1 MRFCLENALECEDM
15 SYPFVNLYDLLS
27 ESVKRFP
34 EKMALAAKKE
44 GVYVPLTYKD
54 LSERVCGF
62 ARYLASLGVARSD
75 RVALLSHNSPD
86 WVMADLAVLGLGGVV
101 VPIYPTSSV
110 SEVAHILNDSGAVVL
125 IVESQE
131 WVSRIEEIR
140 LGCSA
145 LTTVICLAEVYY
157 DFPAG
162 ELPEWWGRAGS
173 DDLASIVYTSGTT
186 GNPKGVQL
194 SHGNFLSNVL
204 DGLSVFSV
212 SEQDVVLSFL
222 PLSHV
227 FERTSGYYMILAVSG
242 TIYYAE
248 SMETVAANL
257 LEVRPTILISVPRL
271 YEKIQAKILFE
282 ARGVKKLVLKW
293 ALLIGRAS
301 AVFRRQGLSS
311 PFLLKIQCRVADKLV
326 FSKVRDKT
334 GGRLRFFVS
343 GGAPLGKELGEF
355 FEAMGLL
362 ICEGYG
368 MTESAPIIAANR
380 VGNYKFGTVG
390 LAFPSV
396 EVKLGEDQEL
406 LARGPNVMKGYWH
419 LPKETAEVLDAEGWL
434 HTGDIASIDS
444 EGFISIVDRKK
455 ELIVLSNG
463 KKVAPQV
470 VEGQLRTSAYISQVM
485 VHGERK
491 SYLTALIVPN
501 FDALRQAG
509 AVSETA
515 IKALLEKEILEKSR
529 AFAPF
534 ETVKKFIVLK
544 EEFSTEKGELTVS
557 LKLRR
562 KVILARYQT
571 ILDALY
577 D

>member
-1 MRFCLENALECEDM
+1 M
-15 SYPFVNLYDLLS
+15 SYPFVNLCDLLS
-27 ESVKRFP
+27 ESVKQFP

-44 GVYVPLTYKD
+44 GVYVPLTYRV
-54 LSERVCGF
+54 LSDRVRGF
-62 ARYLASLGVARSD
+62 ARYLSSVGVRPSD

-101 VPIYPTSSV
+101 VPIYPTLSLA
-110 SEVAHILNDSGAVVL
+110 EIAYILNDCGAVVL
-125 IVESQE
+125 IVESQD
-131 WVSRIEEIR
+131 WVSRMEEIR
-140 LGCSA
+140 SSCSA
-145 LTTVICLAEVYY
+145 LTTVICLADLVC
-157 DFPAG
+157 DFSSGEMPEAWGGAG
-162 ELPEWWGRAGS
+162 P

-204 DGLSVFSV
+204 DGLSVFSI
-212 SEQDVVLSFL
+212 SEKDVVLSFL

-227 FERTSGYYMILAVSG
+227 FERTAGYYMILAVSG
-242 TIYYAE
+242 SIYYAE
-248 SMETVAANL
+248 SIETVAANL

-271 YEKIQAKILFE
+271 YEKIQAKILSE
-282 ARGVKKLVLKW
+282 ARGVKKWILKW
-293 ALLIGRAS
+293 ALLIGKAHV
-301 AVFRRQGLSS
+301 VFLRQGVAI
-311 PFLLKIQCRVADKLV
+311 PFLLRVQYGFADELV
-326 FSKVRDKT
+326 FSKVRGKT

-406 LARGPNVMKGYWH
+406 LVRGPNVMKGYWH

-434 HTGDIASIDS
+434 HTGDIARIDLD
-444 EGFISIVDRKK
+444 GFISIVDRKK

-470 VEGQLRTSAYISQVM
+470 IEGKLRTSVYISQVM
-485 VHGERK
+485 VHGERR

-509 AVSETA
+509 VASEAA
-515 IKALLEKEILEKSR
+515 IKTLFEKEIIEKSR
-529 AFAPF
+529 VFAPF

-544 EEFSTEKGELTVS
+544 EEFSTENGELTVS